1 MRRSWWITFAVLLA
15 GCGTGTLTPQP
26 PLPKIGEGEQ
36 GTLTP
41 RPPLPRTGEVEQRR
55 LTPQP
60 LPKTRVGEQGR
71 LTPQLLVP
79 ALARPAL
86 RLPTKT
92 GEGELWRGRVRS
104 TPGFAEGEQ
113 SGQRMGST
121 GLSARRA
128 DCGPRALAVVLE
140 ARGRQVEVSWL
151 ARAAGTNRFGTTLA
165 GLERAAEAAGL
176 RAEAVQMDLPA
187 LRTMEGMGIAWVD
200 GDHYAAVMS
209 IRGDE
214 ARIHDPNQ
222 PAEETISTARLLR
235 RSGGI
240 VLTLER

>member
-1 MRRSWWITFAVLLA
+1 MA
-15 GCGTGTLTPQP
+15 GASALHGGTL
-26 PLPKIGEGEQ
+26 
-36 GTLTP
+36 
-41 RPPLPRTGEVEQRR
+41 
-55 LTPQP
+55 
-60 LPKTRVGEQGR
+60 
-71 LTPQLLVP
+71 
-79 ALARPAL
+79 AARGGL
-86 RLPTKT
+86 RAA
-92 GEGELWRGRVRS
+92 GAGD
-104 TPGFAEGEQ
+104 
-113 SGQRMGST
+113 
-121 GLSARRA
+121 SAGGA
-128 DCGPRALAVVLE
+128 
-140 ARGRQVEVSWL
+140 GRQVGVSWL
-151 ARAAGTNRFGTTLA
+151 ARVAGTNRFGTTLA